1 MAELASPILGMQVR
15 RNVIP
20 ANAIMGRP
28 EQQAS
33 GPDPQTALALRRNQL
48 SLESVNKSIGG
59 VTNQIAVLNNSLRT
73 ISSQIL
79 QSSVLEQAKQA
90 EENKQQ
96 RILAEQRLREGKEG
110 LLEKKIQS
118 ALAKPLQKVGGAA
131 RKSLFNLG
139 RFFQILL
146 LGTLGNRILRV
157 VSDLSSEG
165 KLSLGNL
172 FDRIKTDLAIAG
184 AIFLGLNGGFVL
196 ALRTLTGLTARLGT
210 FAFRN
215 LLMRPINLVFSLAA
229 GALTSLA
236 QRIKQ
241 VPPVPAPPPRTT
253 TSRPTGGSSGGPTGG
268 PTPNPTSGGLRG
280 ALSNLRRGTRNIAI
294 LNALLGQN
302 FDQSLVS
309 GLGGALGAFLTSPI
323 PIPGAR
329 IAGAMYGSSFFGDMY
344 SRSGMSIPYLN
355 QNLNDLGIPDLG
367 DGARFIF
374 EKLTKSESDLK
385 ADQDKSNTVVVNGS
399 SNGGGTTEVPTSGG
413 SGTGNTLV
421 SISSGNMDNP
431 YMLHSLIQY
440 NIGGMGV

>member
-20 ANAIMGRP
+20 ANALLGRP
-28 EQQAS
+28 EQQAP
-33 GPDPQTALALRRNQL
+33 GPDPQTALALRRNQIAIQ
-48 SLESVNKSIGG
+48 SVNNSLTG
-59 VTNQIAVLNNSLRT
+59 VTNQIAVVSNSLRA
-73 ISSQIL
+73 ISTQIQ
-79 QSSVLEQAKQA
+79 QSSALEQAKQA

-172 FDRIKTDLAIAG
+172 FDKIKTDLAIAG

-196 ALRTLTGLTARLGT
+196 ALRTLTGLTTRLGT

-215 LLMRPINLVFSLAA
+215 LLLRPINLVFSLAA
-229 GALTSLA
+229 GALTALA
-236 QRIKQ
+236 QRIRQ
-241 VPPVPAPPPRTT
+241 VPPVPAPPPKQPPK
-253 TSRPTGGSSGGPTGG
+253 TSTSGPTGG
-268 PTPNPTSGGLRG
+268 PTPNPTGGGLRG
-280 ALSNLRRGTRNIAI
+280 TLGNLARGTRNIAI

-302 FDQSLVS
+302 FDQSLVA
-309 GLGGALGAFLTSPI
+309 GLGGALGGGLGSLI
-323 PIPGAR
+323 PIPGAG
-329 IAGAMYGSSFFGDMY
+329 IAGAMYGSSLFSDMY

-399 SNGGGTTEVPTSGG
+399 GNGGGTTEVPTSGG